1 MTHKIFGY
9 KGFVV
14 KVFPR
19 EVIAGKANA
28 GKRICYA
35 AAVVIMRFTG
45 ATHRKLAMRC
55 YPGGMCASPEQA
67 LQLGADYAT
76 QVIDDDFSGPSMA
89 EAITS

>member
-19 EVIAGKANA
+19 EVIAGKTHA
-28 GKRICYA
+28 GKRVCYA

-45 ATHRKLAMRC
+45 AARRKHAMRC
-55 YPGGMCASPEQA
+55 YPAGMCTSPERA

-76 QVIDDDFSGPSMA
+76 QVIDDDFSYMSMT
-89 EAITS
+89 EAASN